1 MPKAFLVLTALLT
14 MTSLAGAQSFTTA
27 PCPNDDHSGGSWMFG
42 RQERVCELRRVT
54 LPLEGGQIRVQG
66 ENGSIE
72 VFGED
77 RRDIALEVR
86 VNAQGGSQGEAQS
99 ILHQVQIQ
107 THGTIEARGPNTSG
121 WSGRGWSVSFALR
134 VPRQLAAANF
144 HTSNGSIAVTD
155 LEGAIDLGTTNGALN
170 LRFVEGD
177 VRAETTNGGISIA
190 LSGNRLRGRGFEAQ
204 TTNGGIH
211 VTASP
216 NLSAHLVADTTNG
229 SIHVGY
235 PVTLPAEHRTSVDTN
250 IGQGGATLKLETTNG
265 GISVGPS

>member
-1 MPKAFLVLTALLT
+1 MPKTLCALLALVLLT
-14 MTSLAGAQSFTTA
+14 PFAGAQAFTTA
-27 PCPNDDHSGGSWMFG
+27 PCPNDGHNGGGWMFG
-42 RQERVCELRRVT
+42 RQEHACELRRVT
-54 LPLEGGQIRVQG
+54 LPLEGGQVRVQG

-77 RRDIALEVR
+77 RRDVALEVR
-86 VNAQGGSQGEAQS
+86 VNAQGGTQDEAQT
-99 ILHQVQIQ
+99 ILRQVEIQ
-107 THGTIEARGPNTSG
+107 THGTIEAKGPNTSG
-121 WSGRGWSVSFALR
+121 WSGRGWSVSFSLR
-134 VPRQLAAANF
+134 VPRQLAGASF
-144 HTSNGSIAVTD
+144 HTSNGSVAVTD

-190 LSGNRLRGRGFEAQ
+190 LAGNRLRGRGFEAQ

-211 VTASP
+211 LTASP

-229 SIHVGY
+229 SIHVDY
-235 PVTLPAEHRTSVDTN
+235 PVNLPEHHRTSVDTN
-250 IGQGGATLKLETTNG
+250 IGQGGATIKLETTNG